1 MLFNSPEY
9 ILLFLPLVLLVYF
22 GLNHFRLI
30 IAGKIWLVLSS
41 LFFYSYWNPIYLP
54 LISLSIIV
62 NFSLG
67 LAIQNQRQRL
77 TLGDPDHKQEVPKN
91 ILTVGVLFNLG
102 LLGYFKYA
110 DFFLGS
116 INWVTGRDLELL
128 NITLPLA
135 ISFFTFQQ
143 TAYLVDAYKKGI
155 KERDFLNYSLFVTF
169 FPQLIA
175 GPIVHHK
182 EMMPQFKQLRAK
194 VINLD
199 NVSIGL
205 VIFVIGLFK
214 KLIIADTFAIWANAG
229 FNSPDPLSLL
239 DAWQAAIAFTFQLYF
254 DFSGYSDMAI
264 GAALLFNIRLPV
276 NFRSPYKAVNIQD
289 FWNRWH
295 ITLSNWLRDYLFI
308 PLGGFKRSI
317 PRVYMALFLTMLF
330 GGLWHGAAWTFVV
343 FGAMHGAAL
352 VLHRHWRRKK
362 MKMSDRMGWLI
373 NILFINFTLV
383 LFRSDSFD
391 RAVSVYESMFGGHG
405 LVWPGS
411 AAALTLAGLLTQAP
425 LNTAFQGLEILSPF
439 SILHTIVFG
448 FVAFKMPNALEITGY
463 IPYKG
468 TWRFRR
474 NFGWALAIAAAAF
487 LCLLTFLGDDR
498 PQEFLYYQF

>member
-9 ILLFLPLVLLVYF
+9 ILLFLPLVLLIYF
-22 GLNHFRLI
+22 GLNRYRLI
-30 IAGKIWLVLSS
+30 AAGKVWLVLSS

-54 LISLSIIV
+54 LIAVSIVV
-62 NFSLG
+62 NFGLG
-67 LAIQNQRQRL
+67 LAIQSQRDLIQAGQ
-77 TLGDPDHKQEVPKN
+77 TPAQYATPKQ
-91 ILTVGVLFNLG
+91 ILTIGVLFNLG

-116 INWVTGRDLELL
+116 INWVTGSTLSLL

-199 NVSIGL
+199 NVSLGL
-205 VIFVIGLFK
+205 VIFTIGLFK
-214 KLIIADTFAIWANAG
+214 KLIVADTFAIWANAG
-229 FNSPDPLSLL
+229 FTSQEALSLL
-239 DAWQAAIAFTFQLYF
+239 DAWQAALAFTFQLYF

-264 GAALLFNIRLPV
+264 GGALLFNIRLPV
-276 NFRSPYKAVNIQD
+276 NFRSPYQSVNIQD

-295 ITLSNWLRDYLFI
+295 ITLSNWLRDYLFVPI
-308 PLGGFKRSI
+308 GGFKRSI
-317 PRVYMALFLTMLF
+317 PRVYTALFLTMLF
-330 GGLWHGAAWTFVV
+330 GGLWHGASWTFVV
-343 FGAMHGAAL
+343 FGAMHGTAL

-362 MKMSDRMGWLI
+362 YKMTDRMGWLT

-383 LFRSDSFD
+383 LFRSDTFE
-391 RAVSVYESMFGGHG
+391 RAVQVYESMFGAHG
-405 LVWPGS
+405 LIWPGS
-411 AAALTLAGLLTQAP
+411 VAALTFSGILTQDQ
-425 LNTAFQGLEILSPF
+425 LNTAFQGLQIMSPQ
-439 SILHTIVFG
+439 SILHTLVFA

-463 IPYKG
+463 IPYDG
-468 TWRFRR
+468 TLRFRR
-474 NFGWALAIAAAAF
+474 TFGWALAIAAAAF
-487 LCLLTFLGDDR
+487 CCLMTFLGDEG